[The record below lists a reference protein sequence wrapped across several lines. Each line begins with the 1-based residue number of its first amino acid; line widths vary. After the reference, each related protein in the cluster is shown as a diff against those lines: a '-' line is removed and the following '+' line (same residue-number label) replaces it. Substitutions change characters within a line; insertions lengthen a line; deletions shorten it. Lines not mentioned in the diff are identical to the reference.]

1 MPAILSDVQVV
12 DQMTTGLIFKNMITK
27 MQSQRWAID
36 KMVLALPIIILNLLS
51 SSVIAQEPDSSS
63 ALFHMREAE
72 RNFAKESIM
81 YGRNASFVKNFA
93 EESVIFT
100 DKWMTNGRQFWKKQ
114 SYGKWLISLEMINT
128 DKFKTGSG
136 D

>member
-12 DQMTTGLIFKNMITK
+12 DQMTTGLIFKNIITK

-63 ALFHMREAE
+63 ALFHMRKAE

-100 DKWMTNGRQFWKKQ
+100 DKWG
-114 SYGKWLISLEMINT
+114 
-128 DKFKTGSG
+128 FKNSGSG
-136 D
+136 WK